1 MDDWMDDTF
10 GWLDDEI
17 SFFGWVDG
25 WMIFLDGWMD
35 DEIISLDD
43 GMGG

>member
-1 MDDWMDDTF
+1 M
-10 GWLDDEI
+10 DDEI
-17 SFFGWVDG
+17 LFIGWVDG

-43 GMGG
+43 GIGG